1 MFAYL
6 FLILFYYYVYLIWCL
21 KKNSNVSNKCNKSII
36 SKRKGTLVYINVS
49 RNIEVLIKWLVVY
62 TY

>member
-1 MFAYL
+1 MF
-6 FLILFYYYVYLIWCL
+6 

-49 RNIEVLIKWLVVY
+49 KSVKMLVEI
-62 TY
+62 